1 MKNTTKASISRVK
14 AEVVCPDDH
23 NKGCSTTQA
32 DVFKSTRSSSTYH
45 KITTL
50 NSIPML
56 NIIFTMV

>member
-32 DVFKSTRSSSTYH
+32 DIFKSNNQVQFHLPQNHWLEFHSH
-45 KITTL
+45 A
-50 NSIPML
+50 
-56 NIIFTMV
+56 